1 MSSFLFANCLM
12 SDNDSCLPNKAG
24 GDESKVLTQS
34 ELMITAKNIKDE
46 CDQPKY
52 IKSLKEQME
61 PSKDKSIVK
70 TTVSDFK
77 STKTSL
83 RTRKGYSDTQASSQ
97 NLKSLIFSL
106 RN

>member
-24 GDESKVLTQS
+24 GDESKVLTQ
-34 ELMITAKNIKDE
+34 ITAKNIKDE